1 MYIISLYVARLM
13 NNKMLTIRAPENE
26 LEILARYAVQ
36 TRRTKTEIVRE
47 LLRSLERKLERPMSA
62 RPASR
67 SRRRSQKARPGLK
80 PEGRK

>member
-1 MYIISLYVARLM
+1 MYIISLYGAGLV

-67 SRRRSQKARPGLK
+67 KSPTKPKGAPGLK